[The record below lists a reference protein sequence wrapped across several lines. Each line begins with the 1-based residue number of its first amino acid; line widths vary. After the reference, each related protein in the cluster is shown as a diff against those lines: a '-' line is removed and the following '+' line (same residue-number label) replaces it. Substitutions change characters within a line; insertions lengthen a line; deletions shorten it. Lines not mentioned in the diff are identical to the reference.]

1 MNLKRHY
8 FMTFSALFFLGLI
21 VAKPGESFTP
31 TEEKRVCNWSKGKLE
46 CEKKY
51 PEYEINHPVVEYHF
65 Q

>member
-31 TEEKRVCNWSKGKLE
+31 SEKLRECTWSKGKME
-46 CEKKY
+46 CETKN
-51 PEYEINHPVVEYHF
+51 PEYRMNYPAVKYHY